1 MFPVG
6 KSCLIWETL
15 CKCSYYSLGI
25 YYLDFTDFFET
36 ASLAG
41 AKMPS
46 WHCQNYP
53 AQCLTY
59 HQHTRIFV
67 NYIGPPS

>member
-25 YYLDFTDFFET
+25 YYLDFTYFFET

-41 AKMPS
+41 ANMPPC
-46 WHCQNYP
+46 H
-53 AQCLTY
+53 
-59 HQHTRIFV
+59 
-67 NYIGPPS
+67 